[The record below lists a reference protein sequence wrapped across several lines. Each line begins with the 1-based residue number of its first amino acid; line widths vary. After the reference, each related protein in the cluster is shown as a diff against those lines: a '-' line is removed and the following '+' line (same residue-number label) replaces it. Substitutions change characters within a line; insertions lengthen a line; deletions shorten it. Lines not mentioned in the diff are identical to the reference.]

1 MKSVVHFYFTMWSL
15 SQIVDRYCSTPAGS
29 VFVCFVVL
37 FLSFHSVRNL
47 YMLSITIIFGLHVI
61 LKDAARMASTNYYI
75 IQFCFG
81 FTRLNVLIWSK
92 LILCRDTCGHVLHKY
107 SHSDQGLLDIGWKI
121 AVIKFTVGSSAG
133 GVYKIV
139 LIQIQS

>member
-1 MKSVVHFYFTMWSL
+1 MHFYFTMWSL
-15 SQIVDRYCSTPAGS
+15 SQIDDRYCSTPAGS
-29 VFVCFVVL
+29 VFACFVVL

-75 IQFCFG
+75 IQFRFG
-81 FTRLNVLIWSK
+81 FTRLNVLICLK
-92 LILCRDTCGHVLHKY
+92 LILCRDTCGHILHKY
-107 SHSDQGLLDIGWKI
+107 SHSKQGLLDIGWKI
-121 AVIKFTVGSSAG
+121 AVITFTVGSSAG